1 MSITIP
7 SPIQL
12 VGLDL
17 NRRTTNTNAQS
28 SEDCGALWQKFEQ
41 EVASKI
47 KGRLSDKVFAVYYD
61 YDPNDPAAFRYF
73 VGSEAPTEPNPELD
87 HLMIPPGSYQKVVA
101 KGKMPECMTTAWK
114 EVWESK
120 HSRQYTFD
128 FEVYDSR
135 SQDWSNAEVDI
146 FIS

>member
-1 MSITIP
+1 MNANISK
-7 SPIQL
+7 PIEL
-12 VGLDL
+12 VGLKL
-17 NRRTTNTNAQS
+17 SERTTNSNGKS

-73 VGSEAPTEPNPELD
+73 VGSEAPTDPNPKLD
-87 HLMIPPGSYQKVVA
+87 HLIIPPGNYQKVVA
-101 KGKMPECMTTAWK
+101 KGKMPQCMSDAWK
-114 EVWESK
+114 EIWK
-120 HSRQYTFD
+120 KGLNRQYTID
-128 FEVYDSR
+128 FEVYDER
-135 SQDWSNAEVDI
+135 SKDWSNAEVDI